1 MTRPASLLRV
11 LRGHRLLAFAFALA
25 FGLTLFFGVRLA
37 VSTLYWSQHR
47 DAPLA
52 EWMTLGFV
60 ANSYDV
66 DRLALAE
73 ALGLEPDQ
81 RAHLTLAQIANRT
94 GRPLPEVVAI
104 LEATIAA
111 ERAAE
116 RPPAPAQ

>member
-1 MTRPASLLRV
+1 MIRSASILQLLRD
-11 LRGHRLLAFAFALA
+11 HRLLAFAFALA
-25 FGLTLFFGVRLA
+25 LGLTVFLGVRLA

-52 EWMTLGFV
+52 EWMTIGFV

-66 DRLALAE
+66 DRLALAA
-73 ALGLEPDQ
+73 ALGLEPGQ
-81 RAHLTLAQIANRT
+81 RAHLTIAQIADRT

-116 RPPAPAQ
+116 RAPAPAP